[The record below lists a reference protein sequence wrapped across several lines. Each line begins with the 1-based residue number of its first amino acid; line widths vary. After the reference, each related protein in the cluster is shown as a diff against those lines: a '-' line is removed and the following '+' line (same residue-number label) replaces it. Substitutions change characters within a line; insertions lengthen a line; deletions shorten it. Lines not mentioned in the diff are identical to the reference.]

1 MAKLRWE
8 FMLWLSSEFCVF
20 FIHVFYSNK
29 LCCLNICIL
38 ISIGM
43 FFSFVIHTS
52 RVVHIPS
59 VFWSLQKWISNRE
72 IYAKKGVKEW
82 ITIIQ
87 RSLYWGNLHKNVLFM
102 LWWNFTLQ
110 TFHQTTSC
118 VESVYVHGKITPNP
132 MNLFNDDP
140 F

>member
-1 MAKLRWE
+1 MFSQHLHTYLDRNA
-8 FMLWLSSEFCVF
+8 S
-20 FIHVFYSNK
+20 
-29 LCCLNICIL
+29 L
-38 ISIGM
+38 IR
-43 FFSFVIHTS
+43 HTS

-59 VFWSLQKWISNRE
+59 VFWSLQKWISNRDLCE
-72 IYAKKGVKEW
+72 KGGKGMNYHN
-82 ITIIQ
+82 IMCYHIQ

-132 MNLFNDDP
+132 MNLCKFTTKRSTWNRL
-140 F
+140 FGHNMEIN